1 MEKRMSSAE
10 IVIYLNSGCYIPI
23 ATRQMLENKIK
34 TDRKFTP
41 LDEFFALIA
50 PSKPSKSS
58 KPAEAFPELQKSNT
72 PPISDTFQLDY
83 TSVKSE
89 IKPIRP
95 TDNIIISYK
104 HVQKMQQD
112 CAIYRIRLQYLV
124 LSKKINLLNN
134 LASIN
139 PTRGKKF
146 KEHFNYS
153 NMIKELYLLKN
164 CIGIH
169 TELRALESKKL
180 SEEKCTYLKNLLDG
194 GLKKYRCFLIPDQ
207 VINCDK
213 MMMRVTD
220 FCDPNIECDYHITL
234 NLKNPEENPIVM
246 RGLST
251 SIYLSCD
258 DEINLLT
265 KNGTGKMNH
274 PNILRYITLKELERY
289 FEKKKVRND
298 GNIFYLYSQNSPI
311 YIHYY
316 QNIFVKIVDLPV
328 GMSILSSMSSIV
340 PDQNTLVKPI
350 VPMPSARFDNNT
362 EWFNTRHKLY
372 RLTEQE
378 YEELDPEWKQYYTL
392 DDTGRN
398 SFKVNYLFY
407 ELLKND
413 SMQLVESSMLD
424 SFKRLALDT
433 STIYKHK

>member
-1 MEKRMSSAE
+1 MEKIMSTAE
-10 IVIYLNSGCYIPI
+10 IVIYLNSGCYVPK

-41 LDEFFALIA
+41 LEEFFALIGPGPA
-50 PSKPSKSS
+50 PTSSTTSS
-58 KPAEAFPELQKSNT
+58 KPTEAFPELQKTNT
-72 PPISDTFQLDY
+72 LPISDAFQLDY
-83 TSVKSE
+83 SSVKNE
-89 IKPIRP
+89 IKAIRP
-95 TDNIIISYK
+95 TDNIIISYQ
-104 HVQKMQQD
+104 HIQKMQQD

-124 LSKKINLLNN
+124 LNKKINLLNN
-134 LASIN
+134 LTLIY

-146 KEHFNYS
+146 KEHFGYAD
-153 NMIKELYLLKN
+153 MVKELYLLKN
-164 CIGIH
+164 CISIH

-180 SEEKCTYLKNLLDG
+180 SEEKYTYLKKLLDG
-194 GLKKYRCFLIPDQ
+194 GLKKYRCFIGLDQ
-207 VINCDK
+207 MINCDK
-213 MMMRVTD
+213 LMMRVID

-234 NLKNPEENPIVM
+234 NPKDSKENPIIM

-265 KNGTGKMNH
+265 KSGTGKMNH
-274 PNILRYITLKELERY
+274 PNILKCITIKELEKY
-289 FEKKKVRND
+289 FGKKKVRND
-298 GNIFYLYSQNSPI
+298 GNILYLYSQNSPV

-316 QNIFVKIVDLPV
+316 QNIFVGIVDLPV
-328 GMSILSSMSSIV
+328 GMSILSSMSPTV
-340 PDQNTLVKPI
+340 PLIKPT
-350 VPMPSARFDNNT
+350 VPIPSARLDSNT
-362 EWFNTRHKLY
+362 EWFNIRHKLY

-392 DDTGRN
+392 DDTGKN

-413 SMQLVESSMLD
+413 NMQLVESSMLD
-424 SFKRLALDT
+424 SFKKLALDT